1 MEERKRID
9 ELTRELKATR
19 RNLTSEIEKTETAKE
34 KAVRLQNEIDRLL
47 VELARL
53 TQKSSEEMERCDG
66 LSRIMEEERH
76 ALQTI
81 KNQLAHY
88 KMETEQEKARW
99 DNERR
104 NNMTLLTSECL
115 SEGAA
120 REWSTVVKISIPPLS
135 FKPVTLS
142 LSRSPLL

>member
-34 KAVRLQNEIDRLL
+34 KAVRLQNEIERLL

-115 SEGAA
+115 SEGA
-120 REWSTVVKISIPPLS
+120 SIANGAL
-135 FKPVTLS
+135 
-142 LSRSPLL
+142 